1 MVTWPGPQ
9 VARDSDSEMFQPV
22 CWLIVTPKIIFYF
35 LTRFR
40 HNYDLVTHSDPITN
54 DITWS
59 TIGFFFVE
67 ITDMAVLEEGS
78 SSSDYKACAMLS
90 CEILSFVPFI

>member
-22 CWLIVTPKIIFYF
+22 LGQRLFFI

-67 ITDMAVLEEGS
+67 ITDMAVLGEGS
-78 SSSDYKACAMLS
+78 SSSD
-90 CEILSFVPFI
+90 